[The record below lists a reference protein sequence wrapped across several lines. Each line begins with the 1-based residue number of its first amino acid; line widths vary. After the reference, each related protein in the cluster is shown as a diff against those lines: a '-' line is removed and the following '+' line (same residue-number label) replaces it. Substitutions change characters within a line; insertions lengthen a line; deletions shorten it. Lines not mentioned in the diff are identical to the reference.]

1 MEKRKMTKDDLQK
14 TTQNAKDREARTP
27 LKPGCGLN
35 CTGRVAVP
43 APLVLLLSDTNII
56 CNGNL
61 LGH

>member
-56 CNGNL
+56 
-61 LGH
+61 